1 MNSRIFL
8 FLCACL
14 LASSVCLGADV
25 PLRDGTAVH
34 FASASEGSKILTT
47 RDDFVR
53 RLSPFDRAARVKVDH
68 AVSEE
73 EYLNFVGKNT
83 SDWTNEEIEAI
94 QAAIQK
100 LRPLLGRFP
109 LSLPPTIQ
117 MIKTTGAEE
126 GNAAYTRETA
136 IILPKSDLAKSQ
148 PELMKLVSHELF
160 HVLSRHNPELKE
172 RLYEVIGFMRCD
184 EIEFP
189 RELASRKIT
198 NPDAPKN
205 DHFIRLT
212 VRGEECLAVPI
223 LFSTAEVYDAKKGG
237 EFFEYLNFQFLVM
250 KSTEVP
256 KRLVA
261 VYEDSKPKLVGPKD
275 VSGFFEQ
282 VGRNTN
288 YIIHPEEILAE
299 NFSRLVLKEES
310 PASHEVLEKI
320 SAILAE
326 PKKP

>member
-1 MNSRIFL
+1 MNIRNL
-8 FLCACL
+8 LCLCAC
-14 LASSVCLGADV
+14 LASSVCLGADL
-25 PLRDGTAVH
+25 PLGDGTAVH
-34 FASASEGSKILTT
+34 FASASEGGKILTT

-53 RLSPFDRAARVKVDH
+53 RLSPFDRAARLKVDH
-68 AVSEE
+68 TVSEE

-83 SDWTNEEIEAI
+83 SDWTDQEIEAL
-94 QAAIQK
+94 QAAIEK
-100 LRPLLGRFP
+100 LRPLLSRFP

-117 MIKTTGAEE
+117 MIKTTGSEE
-126 GNAAYTRETA
+126 GNAAYTRGTA
-136 IILPKSDLAKSQ
+136 IVFPKSDLAKSEA
-148 PELMKLVSHELF
+148 ELMKLFSHELF

-172 RLYEVIGFMRCD
+172 RLYEAIGFRQCE

-237 EFFEYLNFQFLVM
+237 EFFEYLNFQFLVV
-250 KSTEVP
+250 KTTEAP
-256 KRLVA
+256 KRLIA
-261 VYEDSKPKLVGPKD
+261 VYEDSNLKLAGPKD
-275 VSGFFEQ
+275 ISGFFEQ

-299 NFSRLVLKEES
+299 NFSRLVLKEAD
-310 PASHEVLEKI
+310 PASPEVLEKI
-320 SAILAE
+320 RTILAE